1 MPKNEATV
9 KSKTIVKLFD
19 KIYHLASN
27 FESDF
32 KIGFTARQNAEFQ
45 SENSISR
52 RKHLRKFSILFWKNS
67 INSVR
72 FPELIEVVGY
82 TGIII
87 R

>member
-9 KSKTIVKLFD
+9 KSTTIVKLFD

-32 KIGFTARQNAEFQ
+32 KIDFTARQNAEFQ

-52 RKHLRKFSILFWKNS
+52 RKHLRKFSILLWKNS